1 MSGPGGPPPPIS
13 ERAVVVTQIF
23 YGVTIPLVVLATA
36 TLGYRLARMKGR
48 SNLWSDV
55 CITIGYILTLAA
67 CGLYIPQAFLTP
79 GEKSPAALLEGQKG
93 SFLSIP
99 IWGMAMAF
107 IKVSIGLTLLRIDT
121 SLFFRIFVWGNI
133 ALAASYG
140 FGNLWF
146 ILFSCQPLSAAWGD
160 FADPESAT
168 CLPPSAIK
176 IASVTG
182 AVVSVTTDVFLSLAP
197 IQFLWNL
204 KRPLRERIV
213 LGCLMAM
220 GLFAGISSIIKNLII
235 ADFGKPGLDA
245 WAMNISI
252 STWTSLEMLLGV
264 IAACTPFCRPVFERC
279 FSAMGVSISKSKTG
293 GSGVTPGYGHHGVA
307 SSGYQRA
314 NERDAFRSKNTTI
327 STSTKQLDR
336 SESDED
342 LVGGRNHSSVAIE
355 MQPQAP
361 THPGMIRKQT
371 DIHVHTVQGDDSD
384 GPDQK
389 KYYLAV

>member
-13 ERAVVVTQIF
+13 DRAVVVAQIF

-36 TLGYRLARMKGR
+36 TLGYCLSRMKGR
-48 SNLWSDV
+48 SNLWSDG

-107 IKVSIGLTLLRIDT
+107 IKISIGLTLLRIDT
-121 SLFFRIFVWGNI
+121 SLFFRIFVWANI
-133 ALAASYG
+133 GLAASYG

-168 CLPPSAIK
+168 CLPPSAIR

-182 AVVSVTTDVFLSLAP
+182 AVVSVSTD
-197 IQFLWNL
+197 FLWNL

-235 ADFGKPGLDA
+235 ADFGKPGLDM

-264 IAACTPFCRPVFERC
+264 IAACTPFCRPVFESC
-279 FSAMGVSISKSKTG
+279 FSAMGISLSKSKTG

-314 NERDAFRSKNTTI
+314 NEQDAFRSKTTTI

-342 LVGGRNHSSVAIE
+342 LVAGAIE
-355 MQPQAP
+355 MQPQ
-361 THPGMIRKQT
+361 GMIRKQT
-371 DIHVHTVQGDDSD
+371 DIHVQSARGDDSD

-389 KYYLAV
+389 RYYLAV